1 MNDLNWINHG
11 VTLAQS
17 GGSEVL
23 GAPGGGAPAG
33 GESTGQAA
41 PGGGAPAGQAPGG
54 GGFGLMLPLLF
65 GLMIFMIVTSM
76 FSGRK
81 EKKRRAEMLAS
92 VKKRD
97 RVQTV
102 GGIIGTVVELK
113 GDELVLK
120 VDEGSN
126 TRIRFARS
134 AVQQVIKS
142 ARGGPESIEEMDL
155 EDELSEEE
163 LASSNR

>member
-1 MNDLNWINHG
+1 MNEWNWLLDG
-11 VTLAQS
+11 ATLAQ

-41 PGGGAPAGQAPGG
+41 PGGAPGGSAAGG
-54 GGFGLMLPLLF
+54 GGFGLLVPLLF

-102 GGIIGTVVELK
+102 GGIIGTVVEMK
-113 GDELVLK
+113 GEEIVLK

-126 TRIRFARS
+126 TRIRFART

-142 ARGGPESIEEMDL
+142 AKGGGESIEEVDFD
-155 EDELSEEE
+155 DELSEEE